1 MNLDAAKRVAETIVE
16 RLRPLCQRIEIAGS
30 IRRGRP
36 EVGDID
42 LVVLAADVE
51 AVKRRCLERCQTITN
66 GDQNFI
72 VRMPGGLQVDIF
84 FARGPL
90 TDMFAPQP
98 SNWAS
103 LLVLRTGSREH
114 NIFLV
119 EKARALGLRWD
130 PYRGVLDP
138 DGYVISGEDEG
149 SIYNALGMP
158 LVEPRF
164 RELEYMTEHFP
175 LAAPRQSQI
184 SNLKSQKPAPAPA
197 PPAAPTAAGL
207 AALAELHALG
217 ESLKPQEPQET
228 PAKPG

>member
-1 MNLDAAKRVAETIVE
+1 MNLEAAKRVAETIVE

-51 AVKRRCLERCQTITN
+51 AVKRRCLERCTTVSN

-72 VRMPGGLQVDIF
+72 VRMPGGLQVDIY
-84 FARGPL
+84 FARGPV

-119 EKARALGLRWD
+119 EKAQALGLEWRPYLGVMD
-130 PYRGVLDP
+130 PE
-138 DGYVISGEDEG
+138 GYVISGDDEG

-164 RELEYMTEHFP
+164 REIEYMVEHFP
-175 LAAPRQSQI
+175 IRQEARG
-184 SNLKSQKPAPAPA
+184 KRQKAEPAPAA
-197 PPAAPTAAGL
+197 PAAPTAAGL

-217 ESLKPQEPQET
+217 ESLKPQEPPET